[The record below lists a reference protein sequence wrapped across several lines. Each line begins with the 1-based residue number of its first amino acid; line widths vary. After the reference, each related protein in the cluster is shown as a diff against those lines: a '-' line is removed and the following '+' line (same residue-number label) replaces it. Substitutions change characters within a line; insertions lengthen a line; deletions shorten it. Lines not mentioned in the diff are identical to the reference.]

1 MVHRF
6 SEFDALAS
14 ELRAGRSPPARLPA
28 LPPKMPALLLSQTE
42 RQRRVVGL
50 QRWSEHVLSTPSLVA
65 HKALGDFFCLD
76 SGLWHS
82 PAPSPPRVDEALA
95 HAASLL
101 QVAPCAPRRLPC
113 VLSPCPLASLTR
125 VTHTLQASTR
135 TALAVRTRS
144 RLVAATVHVQS
155 AARGRAVRRAYT
167 WHAASRRLRAMCA
180 ASPWATGAR
189 SAVRCG

>member
-1 MVHRF
+1 MFHRF
-6 SEFDALAS
+6 SEFDALAC
-14 ELRAGRSPPARLPA
+14 ELRAGRTQPARLPA

-65 HKALGDFFCLD
+65 HRALGDFFCLD

-101 QVAPCAPRRLPC
+101 QVAMQPRL
-113 VLSPCPLASLTR
+113 LCPLSLCLAASLTR
-125 VTHTLQASTR
+125 ITYPQASTR

-144 RLVAATVHVQS
+144 RLVAASIHVQS
-155 AARGRAVRRAYT
+155 AARGRAVRRAST
-167 WHAASRRLRAMCA
+167 WHAASRRLRMMCA
-180 ASPWATGAR
+180 ASPWATAGGR